1 MCLAVLST
9 VHSYVFISTPKGPF
23 TCSLILDSA
32 IRELGESF
40 PPSEKSSFPM
50 TGLTSFSPMI
60 FFFFFL
66 YSMAS
71 HPQPLDLSFIFKI
84 FTATWDSLVSSF
96 LFSLH
101 SLSHG
106 QGLIPSYRTYWSAIP
121 TSVLSL
127 ESPTSIHSLSCMYSP
142 VCWSPWI
149 CFSRHPKCKPQAE
162 LFFTPTLFCSY
173 TPFINDR
180 VSSHSQM

>member
-40 PPSEKSSFPM
+40 PPSEILISHDWLDIILSYD
-50 TGLTSFSPMI
+50 

-84 FTATWDSLVSSF
+84 FTATWNSLVSSF

-101 SLSHG
+101 PLSHG
-106 QGLIPSYRTYWSAIP
+106 RGLIPSYRTYWSAIP

-162 LFFTPTLFCSY
+162 LFFTATLFCSY
-173 TPFINDR
+173 TPFINDG